1 MYAGIGGC
9 TASNNLICMHLKE
22 DEGKMNMKIKNC
34 MKEIR
39 SIYI

>member
-22 DEGKMNMKIKNC
+22 DEGKMNEN
-34 MKEIR
+34 KEL
-39 SIYI
+39 YEGNKKYLY